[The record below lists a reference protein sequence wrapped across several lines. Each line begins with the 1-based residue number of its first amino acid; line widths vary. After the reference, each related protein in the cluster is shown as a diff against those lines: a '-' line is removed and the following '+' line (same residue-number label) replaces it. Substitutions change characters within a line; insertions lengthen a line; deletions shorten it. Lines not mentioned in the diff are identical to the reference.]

1 MLSRLVLT
9 DFRNHADLTLTPG
22 PGFVVLTGENGAGKT
37 NILEAVSLLAPGRGL
52 RRAALGEMARQRGT
66 GGFGVAAT
74 LFPER
79 SQKSATEFP
88 SRLREGLGE
97 GATYVLASDPEEDAP
112 LPRPLPQAGGELEE
126 DEMQPGEAPAVGE
139 VDVATGT
146 LASAPERRIVRIQG
160 ATTTANALAEWLT
173 ILWLTPAMDRLF
185 VAPAGERR
193 SFLDRLTLALAPSH
207 AHHAARYDAAM
218 RARNRLL
225 ADEGRPDGDWLS
237 ALEAQMAEHG
247 AAVDAAR
254 RETVTLLGTRLAE
267 QGDSP
272 FPRAGLTLEGWA
284 GDTTRLQADL
294 AQGRARDAAAGRTL
308 TGPHR
313 VDLIVTHLD
322 KERAASLA
330 STGEQKALLLGIVL
344 AHADLV
350 AERTGQPPVLLLD
363 EVAAHL
369 DPSRRAA
376 LFARLLGRG
385 QVWMTGTEDALFD
398 AIGPQATRIAV
409 GR

>member
-9 DFRNHADLTLTPG
+9 DFRNHADLTLQPG

-52 RRAALGEMARQRGT
+52 RRAALGEMARQGGA

-74 LFPER
+74 LSPEH
-79 SQKSATEFP
+79 ATEFP
-88 SRLREGLGE
+88 SRSREGLGE
-97 GATYVLASDPEEDAP
+97 GATYVLASGVEENAP
-112 LPRPLPQAGGELEE
+112 LPRPLPPAGGESEPE
-126 DEMQPGEAPAVGE
+126 GGIHAHAE

-146 LASAPERRIVRIQG
+146 LASAPERRIVRVQG

-193 SFLDRLTLALAPSH
+193 GFLDRLTLALAPSH

-225 ADEGRPDGDWLS
+225 ADEGRPDSDWLS

-284 GDTTRLQADL
+284 GDTTRLQSDL

-308 TGPHR
+308 SGPHR

-322 KERAASLA
+322 KARAASLA

-369 DPSRRAA
+369 DPARRAA
-376 LFARLLGRG
+376 LFARLAGRG

-398 AIGPQATRIAV
+398 AIGAQATRIAV

>member
-9 DFRNHADLTLTPG
+9 DFRNHADLTLQPG

-52 RRAALGEMARQRGT
+52 RRAALGEMARQGGA

-74 LFPER
+74 LSPEHAI
-79 SQKSATEFP
+79 KFP

-97 GATYVLASDPEEDAP
+97 GATYLLASGVEENAP
-112 LPRPLPQAGGELEE
+112 LPRPLPQAGGESEPE
-126 DEMQPGEAPAVGE
+126 VGIPSSGE

-185 VAPAGERR
+185 VAPASERR
-193 SFLDRLTLALAPSH
+193 GFLDRLTLALAPTH

-267 QGDSP
+267 QDDGP
-272 FPRAGLTLEGWA
+272 FPRADLALEGWA

-308 TGPHR
+308 SGPHR
-313 VDLIVTHLD
+313 VDLVVTHLD
-322 KERAASLA
+322 KARAASLA

-369 DPSRRAA
+369 DPARRAA
-376 LFARLLGRG
+376 LFSRLSGRG

-398 AIGPQATRIAV
+398 AIGAQATRIAV

>member
-9 DFRNHADLTLTPG
+9 DFRNHADLTLAPG
-22 PGFVVLTGENGAGKT
+22 AGFVVLTGENGAGKT

-52 RRAALGEMARQRGT
+52 RRAALGEMARQGGA

-74 LFPER
+74 LSPEG
-79 SQKSATEFP
+79 SAQDAAKSP

-97 GATYVLASDPEEDAP
+97 GATYVPASGVEENAP
-112 LPRPLPQAGGELEE
+112 LPRPLPQAGGEG
-126 DEMQPGEAPAVGE
+126 QPPPAGE

-193 SFLDRLTLALAPSH
+193 GFLDRLTLALAPTH

-254 RETVTLLGTRLAE
+254 RETVVLLGDRLVH
-267 QGDSP
+267 QDDGP
-272 FPRAGLTLEGWA
+272 FPRAGLALDGWN
-284 GDTTRLQADL
+284 GDTTRLHADL
-294 AQGRARDAAAGRTL
+294 AQARARDAAAGRTL
-308 TGPHR
+308 AGPHR
-313 VDLIVTHLD
+313 VDLIVTHRD
-322 KERAASLA
+322 KARAASLA
-330 STGEQKALLLGIVL
+330 STGEQKALLLGLVL

-350 AERTGQPPVLLLD
+350 AERTGTPPVLLLD

-369 DPSRRAA
+369 DPARRAA
-376 LFARLLGRG
+376 LFARLAGRG

-398 AIGPQATRIAV
+398 AIDAQATRIAV
-409 GR
+409 GH

>member
-9 DFRNHADLTLTPG
+9 DFRNHADLTLAPG
-22 PGFVVLTGENGAGKT
+22 AGFVVLTGENGAGKT

-52 RRAALGEMARQRGT
+52 RRAALGEMARQGGA

-74 LFPER
+74 LSPEA
-79 SQKSATEFP
+79 SAQDATKFP
-88 SRLREGLGE
+88 SRLREGSGE
-97 GATYVLASDPEEDAP
+97 GATYVPASGVEENAP
-112 LPRPLPQAGGELEE
+112 LPRPLPQAGGEG
-126 DEMQPGEAPAVGE
+126 QPPTAGA

-193 SFLDRLTLALAPSH
+193 GFLDRLTLALAPTH

-254 RETVTLLGTRLAE
+254 RETVALLGARLAH
-267 QGDSP
+267 QDDGP
-272 FPRAGLTLEGWA
+272 FPRAGLALDGWN
-284 GDTTRLQADL
+284 GDTTRLHADL
-294 AQGRARDAAAGRTL
+294 AQARARDAAAGRTL
-308 TGPHR
+308 AGPHR
-313 VDLIVTHLD
+313 VDLIVTHRD
-322 KERAASLA
+322 KARAASLA

-350 AERTGQPPVLLLD
+350 AERTGTPPVLLLD

-369 DPSRRAA
+369 DPARRAA
-376 LFARLLGRG
+376 LFARLAGRG

-398 AIGPQATRIAV
+398 AIDGQATRIAV

>member
-9 DFRNHADLTLTPG
+9 DFRNHADLTLAAG
-22 PGFVVLTGENGAGKT
+22 SGFVVLTGENGAGKT

-52 RRAALGEMARQRGT
+52 RRAGLGEMARQGGA

-74 LFPER
+74 LSPQRER
-79 SQKSATEFP
+79 QGATSFP
-88 SRLREGLGE
+88 SRLREGSGE
-97 GATYVLASDPEEDAP
+97 GATYVLAPAPEESAP
-112 LPRPLPQAGGELEE
+112 LPQPLPQAEGELEAKQ
-126 DEMQPGEAPAVGE
+126 DAPAAGE

-193 SFLDRLTLALAPSH
+193 GFLDRLTLALAPAH

-254 RETVTLLGTRLAE
+254 RETVALLGTRLAH
-267 QGDSP
+267 QDDGP
-272 FPRAGLTLEGWA
+272 FPRAGLTLEGWN

-308 TGPHR
+308 VGPHR
-313 VDLIVTHLD
+313 VDLAVTHLD
-322 KERAASLA
+322 KARAASLA

-344 AHADLV
+344 AHAELV
-350 AERTGQPPVLLLD
+350 AERTGQSPILLLD

-369 DPSRRAA
+369 DPARRAA
-376 LFARLLGRG
+376 LFERLSGRG

-398 AIGPQATRIAV
+398 AIGGGATRIAV
-409 GR
+409 GPAH

>member
-52 RRAALGEMARQRGT
+52 RRAALGEMARQGGA
-66 GGFGVAAT
+66 GGFGVAVT

-79 SQKSATEFP
+79 SQKNAAEFP
-88 SRLREGLGE
+88 SRLREGLGG
-97 GATYVLASDPEEDAP
+97 GATYVLASAPEEGAP
-112 LPRPLPQAGGELEE
+112 LPRPLPQAEGE
-126 DEMQPGEAPAVGE
+126 PEAQGQIQIPAE

-193 SFLDRLTLALAPSH
+193 GFLDRLTLALAPSH

-254 RETVTLLGTRLAE
+254 RETVTLLGTRLAH
-267 QGDSP
+267 QDDSL

-308 TGPHR
+308 GGPHR

-322 KERAASLA
+322 KDRAASLA

-369 DPSRRAA
+369 DPARRAA
-376 LFARLLGRG
+376 LFARLAGRG

-398 AIGPQATRIAV
+398 AIGARATRIAL

>member
-9 DFRNHADLTLTPG
+9 EFRNHADLTLTPG

-52 RRAALGEMARQRGT
+52 RRAALGEMARQGGA

-74 LFPER
+74 L
-79 SQKSATEFP
+79 SP
-88 SRLREGLGE
+88 SRLREGSGE
-97 GATYVLASDPEEDAP
+97 GATYVLASGPDENAP
-112 LPRPLPQAGGELEE
+112 LPRNSQAGGESESE
-126 DEMQPGEAPAVGE
+126 IEIQAGANTQAQAE

-146 LASAPERRIVRIQG
+146 LSSAPERRIVRIQG

-193 SFLDRLTLALAPSH
+193 GFLDRLTLALAPAH

-254 RETVTLLGTRLAE
+254 RETVTLLGTRLT
-267 QGDSP
+267 QQDDGP
-272 FPRAGLTLEGWA
+272 FPRAGLTLEGWS

-294 AQGRARDAAAGRTL
+294 AQGRARDGAAGRTL
-308 TGPHR
+308 AGPHR

-322 KERAASLA
+322 KARAASLA

-350 AERTGQPPVLLLD
+350 AERTGQPPILLLD

-369 DPSRRAA
+369 DPARRAA
-376 LFARLLGRG
+376 LFARLAGRG

-398 AIGPQATRIAV
+398 AIDTQATRMAV